1 MPCHLA
7 EGLREVRVGPQGA
20 AIHLALTTPDAFLR
34 VIAFEPPLQGL
45 IKVDG
50 TFA

>member
-1 MPCHLA
+1 MLA
-7 EGLREVRVGPQGA
+7 GPEGA
-20 AIHLALTTPDAFLR
+20 AIHLALTTPDAFLP
-34 VIAFEPPLQGL
+34 VIQFEQHAQGL